1 LDLNLV
7 DLEPGPG
14 NDGMPLHH
22 PLPALFVVDLPT
34 QANFCILL

>member
-34 QANFCILL
+34 QANFCILM